1 MNYNEQQDFS
11 QFGKAFQENLCQL
24 IFSNRAFA
32 DQMKEVL
39 DINFLEFKYLQV
51 FVKLVFS
58 YKEKYARQPS
68 ESIMGT
74 ILRTELA
81 NENELIIKQIRDFFA
96 RMSRTEVQDERPY
109 QPKIGSNLKALLF
122 ENWTPVVQARAEE
135 YIKDVAVDFCK
146 KQVLKE
152 AILKSVPLLKKSSF
166 GDIQKLINNAMKL
179 GNDNDDGYHYI
190 KDFERRFEIKSRDPV
205 STGWKVLDG
214 LTKGGIGNGELG
226 VVIAPTGAG
235 KSMALVH
242 LGSQAVKAGKTVV
255 HYTLELADTVVA
267 SRYDSCITGIP
278 LQELFNKKEEIYEEI
293 KDIAGKLIVKEY
305 PTKSATVETLRNHLE
320 KLQQQEI
327 SVDLI
332 IVDYGDLLRSTSKN
346 DEKRHQLESIY
357 EELRGLAQINVCPI
371 WTASQTNRSGLNA
384 EVITMEAISEAFN
397 KCFVADFI
405 FSISRTIQHK
415 NSNGGR
421 VFIAK
426 NRNGPDGIVYPIFM
440 DTANVKID
448 VLPQIETFEEVKKSE
463 VKKQEQTL
471 QEKYKNY
478 RKTRG
483 T

>member
-1 MNYNEQQDFS
+1 
-11 QFGKAFQENLCQL
+11 
-24 IFSNRAFA
+24 
-32 DQMKEVL
+32 
-39 DINFLEFKYLQV
+39 
-51 FVKLVFS
+51 
-58 YKEKYARQPS
+58 
-68 ESIMGT
+68 MGT

-96 RMSRTEVQDERPY
+96 RMSRTEVQDE
-109 QPKIGSNLKALLF
+109 
-122 ENWTPVVQARAEE
+122 E

-166 GDIQKLINNAMKL
+166 DDIQKLINNAMKL
-179 GNDNDDGYHYI
+179 GNDSDDGYRYI
-190 KDFERRFEIKSRDPV
+190 EDFERRFELKSRDPV
-205 STGWKVLDG
+205 TTGWKVLDD

-242 LGSQAVKAGKTVV
+242 LGAQALKEGKTVI
-255 HYTLELADTVVA
+255 HYTLELSDTIVA

-278 LQELFNKKEEIYEEI
+278 LRELFNRKEEIYDEI
-293 KDIAGKLIVKEY
+293 KDISGKLIVKEY
-305 PTKSATVETLRNHLE
+305 PTKSAKVDTLRNHLE

-327 SVDLI
+327 SVDMI
-332 IVDYGDLLRSTSKN
+332 IVDYGDLLRSNLKN

-357 EELRGLAQINVCPI
+357 EELRSLAQINSCPV

-405 FSISRTIQHK
+405 FSISRTVQHK

-426 NRNGPDGIVYPIFM
+426 NRNGPDGLIYPIFM
-440 DTANVKID
+440 DPSNVKID
-448 VLPQIETFEEVKKSE
+448 VLPQIETFDEVRKSE

-478 RKTRG
+478 RKKRG
-483 T
+483 NR